1 MAAEASPS
9 VTDVF
14 PTPPFWLTM
23 ATIAPMPAML
33 PRWAGTAGGRVVI
46 RRSDPAT
53 G

>member
-1 MAAEASPS
+1 MAAEANPR

-33 PRWAGTAGGRVVI
+33 PRWAGTAGGR
-46 RRSDPAT
+46 RGDPSIGPST